1 VTPTVAGTYPTNVR
15 ATGEYDSSETT
26 RQTVTFP
33 VPTITVLE
41 PEPPVCSL
49 PQSWTVM
56 VHSFPD
62 ATGVS
67 SAERPGCN
75 NNFDSGD
82 WFGGTRM
89 DLPNLSYELL
99 DGDDGTLLFEG
110 TSAPN
115 AGRVDQ
121 WLYIRVCEP
130 PPYVLSLV
138 TTDLASY
145 HPCHNSPLTR
155 TITRRNFR
163 PEAFHRT
170 LERYGFVR

>member
-1 VTPTVAGTYPTNVR
+1 VR
-15 ATGEYDSSETT
+15 ATATYDASETE
-26 RQTVTFP
+26 RVTVEFP

-41 PEPPVCSL
+41 PEPSCSL
-49 PQSWTVM
+49 PNSWTVM

-62 ATGVS
+62 STGVS
-67 SAERPGCN
+67 SAERAGCN

-82 WFGGTRM
+82 WFGGTRNE
-89 DLPNLSYELL
+89 LPNLSYKLT
-99 DGDDGTLLFEG
+99 DQIGTVLYEG
-110 TSAPN
+110 TSVPS

-138 TTDLASY
+138 TADLGPY
-145 HPCHNSPLTR
+145 EPCHNSPLTR
-155 TITRRNFR
+155 TITRRDYR

-170 LERYGFVR
+170 EERFGFVRY